1 MYKFIMGM
9 IIGYVVVVM
18 YGPDVAYDI
27 WYTTIELIREVVNK
41 Q

>member
-1 MYKFIMGM
+1 MGI

-18 YGPDVAYDI
+18 YGPDVAYNI

>member
-1 MYKFIMGM
+1 MFKFIMGI

-18 YGPDVAYDI
+18 YWPDVAYDI

>member
-1 MYKFIMGM
+1 
-9 IIGYVVVVM
+9 VVM

-41 Q
+41 QWKI

>member
-1 MYKFIMGM
+1 MFKFIMGI
-9 IIGYVVVVM
+9 IIGYAIDVM

-27 WYTTIELIREVVNK
+27 WHTTIELIREVVNK

>member
-1 MYKFIMGM
+1 MFKIILGI

-18 YGPDVAYDI
+18 YGPDIAYDI

-41 Q
+41 L